1 MKHTCGMARY
11 IMCLVWRAVSLR
23 SALTTLQL
31 APLAA
36 LHAAPEARPTVG
48 AIRWDGWY
56 GGGSVVKAVE
66 ASLGQP
72 KYHFRL
78 PWFAQVIGP
87 DKVSINGDSP
97 AVVEQEIAYAARA
110 GLNYWAFVHYWDEA
124 PGMSIGLN
132 RYRAAPDKRASA
144 TASSRKAHGSTK
156 SARAAGAS
164 SWSTSGSLIIKRCSR
179 AVRCCSCS

>member
-1 MKHTCGMARY
+1 MTHTCGMARY
-11 IMCLVWRAVSLR
+11 IMRLVWRAVSLR

-97 AVVEQEIAYAARA
+97 AIVQQEIAYAARA

-124 PGMSIGLN
+124 PGMSIG
-132 RYRAAPDKRASA
+132 
-144 TASSRKAHGSTK
+144 
-156 SARAAGAS
+156 
-164 SWSTSGSLIIKRCSR
+164 
-179 AVRCCSCS
+179 